1 MASQICVGIGRTRHQ
16 MMIAEHQAL
25 AQKGA
30 ELVELRVDYLSRT
43 PDMKRLLADRPTPT
57 IVTCRRVADRGR
69 FRGTEEE
76 RQTILRTAILSGADY
91 VDIEADI
98 APQIRRYG
106 KTKRIISHH
115 DFDQTPDDL
124 EEKYAQMCKLDAD
137 LVKIVTMANRAEDCV
152 RMLKLVEGAQVP
164 TVGFCMGEKG
174 MLTRVLCGA
183 FGSPFTYATFNKE
196 RELAPGQFSFDEMR
210 KMFRY
215 EQITRKTILLGVLG
229 DPVAHSLSPL
239 LHNTLMRKAG
249 FDGVYLPLRV
259 SASELS
265 ETLDAYEQLGFTG
278 YSATIPHKESV
289 LQKYPMCDDFVR
301 AIGAANTVYRDQAG
315 HWACSNTDYQA
326 ALDAILSGL
335 KPGESLTGKR
345 VLLLGAGGAAKA
357 IGMAMQKSEAITVVA
372 SRTLK
377 RSQALADQI
386 GGRAI
391 TWENR
396 GSEFADILIN
406 CTPVGMHP
414 NLNESPFPIHWLRE
428 GMLVFDTIYTP
439 ERTLLIKDAR
449 DRGCTTVTGVEMFI
463 RQATAQ
469 FRLFT
474 GLKLSLDDVRTIFRR
489 LISPVR
495 HDDLLA
501 DPSAADGNA
510 DNGQVSDS

>member
-16 MMIAEHQAL
+16 MMVAEHQAL
-25 AQKGA
+25 AQRGA
-30 ELVELRVDYLSRT
+30 ELVELRVDYLSRS
-43 PDMKRLLADRPTPT
+43 PDMKRLLAERPTPT
-57 IVTCRRVADRGR
+57 IVTCRRLTDRGR

-76 RQTILRTAILSGADY
+76 RQTILRTAILTGADY
-91 VDIEADI
+91 VDIECDI

-115 DFDQTPDDL
+115 DFEQTPDDL
-124 EEKYAQMCKLDAD
+124 EEQYAKMCQLDAD
-137 LVKIVTMANRAEDCV
+137 LVKIVTMANSAADCV
-152 RMLKLVEGAQVP
+152 RMLKLVENAKVP

-183 FGSPFTYATFNKE
+183 YGSPFTYATFSKE

-215 EQITRKTILLGVLG
+215 EQITRQTRLLGVLG

-239 LHNTLMRKAG
+239 LHNTLMRKANV
-249 FDGVYLPLRV
+249 DGVYLPLRV
-259 SASELS
+259 ASSELN
-265 ETLDAYEQLGFTG
+265 ETLDAYSELGFTG
-278 YSATIPHKESV
+278 YSATIPHKEAI
-289 LQKYPMCDDFVR
+289 LQKYPLCDDFVR
-301 AIGAANTVYRDQAG
+301 SIGAANTAYRDTAG

-335 KPGESLTGKR
+335 KPGESLSGKR
-345 VLLLGAGGAAKA
+345 VLILGAGGAAKA
-357 IGMAMQKSEAITVVA
+357 IGMAMQKSEAVIVVS
-372 SRTLK
+372 SRTAK
-377 RSQALADQI
+377 RAQALAEQI
-386 GGRAI
+386 GGRAV

-396 GSEFADILIN
+396 GAEFVDILIN

-414 NLNESPFPIHWLRE
+414 NMNETPFPIHWMRDE
-428 GMLVFDTIYTP
+428 MLVFDTIYTP
-439 ERTLLIKDAR
+439 ERTLLIKEAR
-449 DRGCTTVTGVEMFI
+449 DRGCATVTGVEMFI

-474 GLKLSLDDVRTIFRR
+474 SLKLALDDVRTIFRR

-501 DPSAADGNA
+501 EPEAAEGPA
-510 DNGQVSDS
+510 ESDQAKAT